1 MSDQFEEHPVK
12 IIWKGHQNYST
23 IMIYHLIALLMGMA
37 SIYLAVKFSTLFLV
51 LLIFPIALSL
61 LKFIQTKK
69 TTFEINDK
77 RIIMKR
83 FEKGKYLTYEV
94 ELYDVKHIVE
104 EEKPNGKGH
113 IIFKTT
119 SSLFSEIITPCMENP
134 TRIHDI
140 VRDIIEE
147 RKVERNK
154 MMMQGGGKPKKDK
167 GKDKEQAKEK
177 KEDS

>member
-1 MSDQFEEHPVK
+1 MSDQFKEHPVK
-12 IIWKGHQNYST
+12 IIWQGHQNYST
-23 IMIYHLIALLMGMA
+23 IMKYHFISLLMGMA
-37 SIYLAVKFSTLFLV
+37 SIYLAIKFTALFLL
-51 LLIFPIALSL
+51 LLIFPIALST

-119 SSLFSEIITPCMENP
+119 SSLFPDITTPCMYNP

-147 RKVERNK
+147 RKIERNK
-154 MMMQGGGKPKKDK
+154 MMTQGGGKPKKDK
-167 GKDKEQAKEK
+167 GKEKEK

>member
-1 MSDQFEEHPVK
+1 MEATQTPQEHPLT
-12 IIWKGHQNYST
+12 IIWSGHQNYST
-23 IMIYHLIALLMGMA
+23 ILKYHILSIVVSFLI
-37 SIYLAVKFSTLFLV
+37 IYLSIELNWRFLFLLLLPLAFSMVKV
-51 LLIFPIALSL
+51 L
-61 LKFIQTKK
+61 QTKK

-104 EEKPNGKGH
+104 EEKPNGEGH

-119 SSLFSEIITPCMENP
+119 SSLFPEIKTPCIENP
-134 TRIHDI
+134 SKVHDS

-147 RKVERNK
+147 LKMQRSK
-154 MMMQGGGKPKKDK
+154 MMSAQK
-167 GKDKEQAKEK
+167 AK
-177 KEDS
+177 S